1 MGGLER
7 LQVLAGGDVMLLG
20 LVRRLVAL
28 GDVRPDRADKR
39 RLRLGGGA
47 IMFGIV
53 LLAQNVL
60 PSPAIASGGGWVFV
74 GVGSFGRPLPAAGA
88 ELRGGGGAGGGIRA
102 ADQHLL

>member
-20 LVRRLVAL
+20 LVRRLIAL

-53 LLAQNVL
+53 RLAQNVL
-60 PSPAIASGGGWVFV
+60 PSPAIASGGVRVCV
-74 GVGSFGRPLPAAGA
+74 GHGSRARLLAADGPNVGQGRP
-88 ELRGGGGAGGGIRA
+88 AGGRSGP
-102 ADQHLL
+102 